1 MNRNRSILNVILLI
15 VLNLQILKTA
25 QTDTISKDKSEWEA
39 FPILTFDSD
48 AGFGYGAKGFFYNFL
63 NDKESFDLIFYN
75 STKGEHWYRLVFS
88 DMDIQRRQGEK
99 YPIAIDLIADYD
111 KWINYKYYYNV
122 YESGDGENTE
132 RSAGYDREMLELS
145 VMLSKG
151 FTKDFIVELGFRF
164 KSYNAFRLNETASNV
179 YLPGRSESNSHIRLA
194 SLVFNFR
201 WDTRKN
207 YINPENGIVMEIK
220 NELAHDVL
228 HPPDQNFFKT
238 EFIFRNYVKLF
249 LPHLIFAN
257 RLMLQSSSQDVSFL
271 LKLPLG
277 GVNTIRGLPQDR
289 YLCNSL
295 ILINSELRFPIW
307 WRFGGIAGADIG
319 NSDTTP
325 HWITDPAAG
334 LRFYMNNFVVRFDI
348 GFGDEKRFYFNFGHI
363 F

>member
-1 MNRNRSILNVILLI
+1 MNLNRSILYVILLT
-15 VLNLQILKTA
+15 VLNLQILTTA
-25 QTDTISKDKSEWEA
+25 QTDTITEDKSEWEA

-63 NDKESFDLIFYN
+63 NDKESFDLILYN

-88 DMDIQRRQGEK
+88 DMDIQRRQGKK
-99 YPIAIDLIADYD
+99 YTAAIDLIADYD

-122 YESGDGENTE
+122 YEYGDGENTE
-132 RSAGYDREMLELS
+132 RSANYDREILELS
-145 VMLSKG
+145 AMLSKG
-151 FTKDFIVELGFRF
+151 FVDDFVAEIGLKF
-164 KSYNAFRLNETASNV
+164 KSCNAFGLNTTASNV
-179 YLPGRSESNSHIRLA
+179 YLHGISKSVSHIQLA

-207 YINPENGIVMEIK
+207 YINPENGFVMELR
-220 NELAHDVL
+220 NELAHDIL

-238 EFIFRNYVKLF
+238 AFIFQNYVKIF
-249 LPHLIFAN
+249 LPRFVFAN
-257 RLMLQSSSQDVSFL
+257 RLVLQSSTEDVSFL

-289 YLCNSL
+289 YLCESL

-307 WRFGGIAGADIG
+307 WRFGGIVGADIG
-319 NSDTTP
+319 NSNTTP
-325 HWITDPAAG
+325 HWITDPVAG

-348 GFGDEKRFYFNFGHI
+348 GFGDEKRFYFNFGHM